1 MPQKE
6 AAEEVVLEIEK
17 KNFSVGEMDQGAVTL
32 IVDSAEKKIGKVQLD
47 TACVWAMHFGFPQRN
62 LRVLSAPEKGDL

>member
-17 KNFSVGEMDQGAVTL
+17 KNFSVGEMDQGTVNL
-32 IVDSAEKKIGKVQLD
+32 IVDSAEKKRWKS
-47 TACVWAMHFGFPQRN
+47 TA
-62 LRVLSAPEKGDL
+62 